1 MCVWLSLA
9 VDRGMGDTNKYST
22 LLVDATLSIL
32 LRPGPC
38 YRIVHQRKCSA
49 AQCSAAQSR
58 VHSTEYH
65 EGASSSDKCDGPP
78 PPQYSRLDGGKRC
91 GWVDMLLVAPCVCSS
106 TQRRHPRF
114 ANLSPLHMQQVA
126 RYQNMRRSGH
136 STSDQGTILTESL
149 VVSTVEIRRVF
160 RSSSEDPP

>member
-65 EGASSSDKCDGPP
+65 EGASSSDKCDGLPP
-78 PPQYSRLDGGKRC
+78 PPVFSLGRGEKMWVGGYAACCTLR
-91 GWVDMLLVAPCVCSS
+91 LLV
-106 TQRRHPRF
+106 
-114 ANLSPLHMQQVA
+114 N
-126 RYQNMRRSGH
+126 
-136 STSDQGTILTESL
+136 STSSSQIRQPFSL
-149 VVSTVEIRRVF
+149 AHAAGSSLPKYAEIRAQYIRPGHNTHGVTC
-160 RSSSEDPP
+160 SEYRRNPTGFPV